1 MNDPVNHPV
10 PCLKQKT
17 RCVIVRDTGQM
28 YEATNLCRV
37 DGLDECPRVA
47 MGCASGEGYVL
58 CGSTHAEVNVAEL
71 AAETRHIRGEAFLY
85 GHTWICKDC
94 QDALTA
100 VNVHTFHIMG
110 WPA

>member
-1 MNDPVNHPV
+1 MI

-17 RCVIVRDTGQM
+17 RCVILRSDGTK

-37 DGLDECPRVA
+37 DNLETCPREDL
-47 MGCASGEGYVL
+47 GCATGEGYAL
-58 CGSTHAEVNVAEL
+58 CGSTHAEANAAKL
-71 AAETRHIRGEAFLY
+71 AAETSKFKGEAFLY